1 MGRRSNPA
9 PRIPMTDLSPDLPSS
24 AARAGLLLRQIAG
37 VAVSL
42 AFTFL
47 GLLLVTFIIARVV
60 PIDPVLSILGDRA
73 TDAQIAAE
81 RLRLGL
87 DEPMWKQFGIY
98 IWQAV
103 QGDLGTSIRTK
114 QPVIAEIA
122 QYFPA
127 TLELATLG
135 TIIGVALGESQLYLG
150 ISLGGQWLGAQII
163 AKKQGIA
170 LVGPP
175 FHPHVDVGRAMA
187 GGRLEDPFCP
197 L

>member
-103 QGDLGTSIRTK
+103 QGDLGTSIRTGSRRRSWTR
-114 QPVIAEIA
+114 P
-122 QYFPA
+122 P
-127 TLELATLG
+127 
-135 TIIGVALGESQLYLG
+135 
-150 ISLGGQWLGAQII
+150 GASSKMRETSMPST
-163 AKKQGIA
+163 AREWR
-170 LVGPP
+170 PCS
-175 FHPHVDVGRAMA
+175 A
-187 GGRLEDPFCP
+187 GGSTGAAERSGQLFERGVFPSFWTSDSKT